1 MKTIKSDFN
10 FCIGTKHMEYIITE
24 QKNRFK
30 VLFTLPEKNAEDTR
44 IIRINTHKHDEILP
58 SEDIK
63 IKYFEY
69 SENKYIFVKYYD
81 KCPKGRD
88 YETSLQE
95 IEDQLW
101 EEYKSWNYG
110 VVKCILPSAFYSD
123 VKLSELS
130 EYECY
135 VDDTFL
141 VSAIHKDYVELVY
154 KNKYFYISLEQFK
167 MCFKN
172 IEKEEE

>member
-1 MKTIKSDFN
+1 MKTIKSNFN
-10 FCIGTKHMEYIITE
+10 FCIGTKQMEYVIIE
-24 QKNRFK
+24 QKYRFK
-30 VLFTLPEKNAEDTR
+30 VLFTLPEENAEDTR
-44 IIRINTHKHDEILP
+44 IIRMDFDNDDKTLP
-58 SEDIK
+58 SEDVK
-63 IKYFEY
+63 IKHFEY

-81 KCPKGRD
+81 KCPEGRD
-88 YETSLQE
+88 YETSLQQ

-110 VVKCILPSAFYSD
+110 VVQCVLPSAFYKD

-135 VDDTFL
+135 VDAVFL
-141 VSAIHKDYVELVY
+141 VPAIHKDYVELVD
-154 KNKYFYISLEQFK
+154 KNKHFYISLEQFK

-172 IEKEEE
+172 KEKEEE